1 MNLDFFDRT
10 IQEWIAPGIFFGAV
24 VFELFFLLVFYLR
37 LLFLKKSTEAILEK
51 PVSVC
56 LCVRNEEDRVER
68 VLIQLLEQK
77 YANFEVVVVDD
88 FSEDCTIQKVAQL
101 AKKYPQLKFTS
112 ISQETNFSE
121 KLAINLAMKAANS
134 ECVLFLQPDTDA
146 IDPLFLKKIN
156 DNIGESNLLLNY
168 TNLVR
173 EQKLR
178 NKLCR
183 LEYFHSF
190 LTSAAYS
197 LNGVSVFY
205 QEPNVLFSKS
215 IYFEKSG
222 FRGKMNYH
230 FANLEL
236 VFNNHFKKKICV
248 SVDPETTI
256 REKSELTTGEFA
268 ELLRKR
274 IRLNLQLGF
283 GKRML
288 HFIENLSKWLFAGSL
303 IWMLTTE
310 LQYWLF
316 ISFPAI
322 VVFAFQ
328 LFIVKTMSARLKEE
342 KIFLSSF
349 MYIYI
354 RQVLNLYQVLK
365 IYIHDKRNKWN

>member
-37 LLFLKKSTEAILEK
+37 LLFLKKSTETSLEK

-68 VLIQLLEQK
+68 VLIQLLEQQ

-173 EQKLR
+173 EQKLM

-183 LEYFHSF
+183 LERFHSF

-197 LNGVSVFY
+197 LSGVSVFY
-205 QEPNVLFSKS
+205 QESNVLFSKS

-222 FRGKMNYH
+222 FRGKMNYY

-236 VFNNHFKKKICV
+236 VFNNHFKEKIRV
-248 SVDPETTI
+248 SVDPETII
-256 REKSELTTGEFA
+256 REKSELPTGEFA
-268 ELLRKR
+268 ELLQKR
-274 IRLNLQLGF
+274 IRLNQQLGF

-288 HFIENLSKWLFAGSL
+288 HFIENLSKWMFAGSL
-303 IWMLTTE
+303 IWMLSTE

-316 ISFPAI
+316 ISVPAI
-322 VVFAFQ
+322 IVFTFQ
-328 LFIVKTMSARLKEE
+328 FFIVKTMSARLKEE

-354 RQVLNLYQVLK
+354 RQVLTLYQVLK